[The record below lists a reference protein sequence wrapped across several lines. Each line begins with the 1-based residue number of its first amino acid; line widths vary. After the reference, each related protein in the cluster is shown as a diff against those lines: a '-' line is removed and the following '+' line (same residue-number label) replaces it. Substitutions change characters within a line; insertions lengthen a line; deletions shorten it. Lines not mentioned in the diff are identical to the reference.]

1 MADRVKGLTVE
12 IGGDTTKLNR
22 SLSEVNREVKS
33 TQRELT
39 QVNKLLKLD
48 PKNVDLL
55 KQKQALLGK
64 QIENTKT
71 KLEKLHEKQ
80 EQMKEQLANGE
91 IDQGAYDKLTRQI
104 ERTEVELAN
113 LEKQAGET
121 SEALGGNFSAMGE
134 KMQEVGQQVE
144 DIGKKL
150 RGLSAAAAAGLGA
163 AVKTTMDFD
172 TSMSK
177 VAAVSGATG
186 QDFDELREKARE
198 MGAQTKFSASEAADA
213 MNYMAMAGWKTEDML
228 NGVEGIMSLA
238 AASGEDLATT
248 SDIVTDALTAFGL
261 SAADSGHFAD
271 VLAAASSN
279 ANTNVSMMGET
290 FKYAAPIAGALG
302 YSVED
307 TAEAIGLMANAG
319 VKGSQAGTSLRTI
332 MQKLQGTLKLSTDA
346 LGDVEIET
354 SNADGTMREFG
365 DIIGDLRHVFD
376 NMTESEKAAAAET
389 LVGKNAMSGF
399 LAIMN
404 AAPADIEKLS
414 KAIDGADGTAASM
427 AETMQDNLGGQLTIL
442 KSQLQELAIGVG
454 DTLMPAIRDIV
465 GKIQE
470 FVDWLNSLDEGT
482 KKTIGTVLAVT
493 AALSPVLIIVGKLIA
508 AIGTIMTILNPLTLA
523 IGGVAAAMIY
533 LGVTAEDAYAEAA
546 ALNEREAET
555 AGTVDGLAE
564 SYSALAEA
572 RDAATKTA
580 EDEANKET
588 YLWQELQ
595 KVVDADGNVL
605 KGQEARAQY
614 LTGELA
620 EALGIEIDLT
630 KGQIE
635 NYDELTKSIDK
646 VIERKKAQALLSA
659 NEAAYAEAIS
669 NQASAYS
676 SMQEAAAQVAMEEGR
691 LASAE
696 KTLTDLTKERDA
708 AVEEATKGAIN
719 ATQARMAEERIM
731 ASYEGKIRQ
740 ASEAVQ
746 GHKDKLTELNGT
758 LTTAE
763 ENYAGYS
770 STIQNYEDLSAA
782 VISEDEA
789 AISDAVLKTAGNFKT
804 ATTANKEQLT
814 AQRDALKKNYEDMQK
829 AVDSGAPGIT
839 QKQVDEAKRMYQLS
853 EEELKKLPP
862 AYSTEVKESAQA
874 AKNAAANNRSGVQS
888 SLRAMVDMGDTASKA
903 RTWGS
908 DFISNLNSGMT
919 SKLPI
924 LSQTINGIAKL
935 YEKTLGHS
943 VPESGPMK
951 DELTWMPD
959 MMENLA
965 RGIEQNKWRVLNE
978 AQGLAADLRRTLNV
992 NVSGGEM
999 TANLNSRTVIE
1010 MDGRV
1015 VADVVNRQMGAL
1027 V

>member
-12 IGGDTTKLNR
+12 IGGDTTKLNK

-121 SEALGGNFSAMGE
+121 SDALGGNFSAMGE
-134 KMQEVGQQVE
+134 KMQEVGQQIE
-144 DIGKKL
+144 DVGKKL

-186 QDFDELREKARE
+186 QDFDKLREKARE

-228 NGVEGIMSLA
+228 GGVEGIMSLA

-346 LGDVEIET
+346 LGGVEIET

-365 DIIGDLRHVFD
+365 DIIGDLRYVFD

-414 KAIDGADGTAASM
+414 KAINGADGTAASM

-523 IGGVAAAMIY
+523 IGGVTAAMIY
-533 LGVTAEDAYAEAA
+533 LGVTAEDAYAEARE
-546 ALNEREAET
+546 LNEREAET
-555 AGTVDGLAE
+555 AGTVEGLAE

-580 EDEANKET
+580 EDEASKET

-635 NYDELTKSIDK
+635 NYDELSASLDK
-646 VIERKKAQALLSA
+646 VIERKKAQAILSA

-676 SMQEAAAQVAMEEGR
+676 TMKEAAAQVAMEESR
-691 LASAE
+691 LADAE
-696 KTLTDLTKERDA
+696 KTLNDLTKERDA

-719 ATQARMAEERIM
+719 ATQARMAEERIT
-731 ASYEGKIRQ
+731 ASYEGTIRQ
-740 ASEAVQ
+740 ASQAVQ
-746 GHKDKLTELNGT
+746 GHKDKLDELNGT

-763 ENYAGYS
+763 ETYAGYS

-782 VISEDEA
+782 LITEDEA
-789 AISDAVLKTAGNFKT
+789 AISDAVLKTSGNFRT

-829 AVDSGAPGIT
+829 AVDTGAPGVT
-839 QKQVDEAKRMYQLS
+839 QKQVDEAKRMYELS
-853 EEELKKLPP
+853 EAELKKLPP

-888 SLRAMVDMGDTASKA
+888 SLRSMVDMGDTVSKA

-908 DFISNLNSGMT
+908 DFMNNLISGMN
-919 SKLPI
+919 SKKPV
-924 LSQTINGIAKL
+924 LSQVIGGVAGL
-935 YEKTLGHS
+935 YKQYLGHS
-943 VPESGPMK
+943 VPEAGPMR
-951 DELTWMPD
+951 DELNWMPD
-959 MMENLA
+959 MMANLA
-965 RGIEQNKWRVLNE
+965 RGIETNKWRVLNE

>member
-1 MADRVKGLTVE
+1 MADKIKGIEVQ
-12 IGGDTTKLNR
+12 IGGNTTGLSQALAKVNTSIKTTK
-22 SLSEVNREVKS
+22 
-33 TQRELT
+33 TQLT
-39 QVNKLLKLD
+39 EVNKLLKLD
-48 PKNVDLL
+48 PKNTDLL
-55 KQKQALLGK
+55 REKQSLLEK
-64 QIENTKT
+64 QIGKT
-71 KLEKLHEKQ
+71 KDKLAALQQAQ
-80 EQMKEQLANGE
+80 EQAKQMLAEGE
-91 IDQGAYDKLTRQI
+91 IDQGAYDNLTKRVNKATEELDKL
-104 ERTEVELAN
+104 EREAEQV
-113 LEKQAGET
+113 K
-121 SEALGGNFSAMGE
+121 EALGSGFERAGE

-144 DIGKKL
+144 DVGKKL

-172 TSMSK
+172 ESMSK

-186 QDFDELREKARE
+186 QAFDKLREKARE
-198 MGAQTKFSASEAADA
+198 MGSQTKFSASEAADA

-228 NGVEGIMSLA
+228 GGVEGIMNLA

-261 SAADSGHFAD
+261 SAANSGHFAD

-365 DIIGDLRHVFD
+365 DIIGDLRYVFD

-442 KSQLQELAIGVG
+442 KSQLQELAIGIG
-454 DTLMPAIRDIV
+454 DTMMPVIRDIV
-465 GKIQE
+465 AKIQE

-572 RDAATKTA
+572 RDAAVKTA
-580 EDEANKET
+580 EDEANKEA
-588 YLWQELQ
+588 YLWGELQ

-635 NYDELTKSIDK
+635 NYDELSASLDK
-646 VIERKKAQALLSA
+646 VIERKKAQAILSA

-676 SMQEAAAQVAMEEGR
+676 AMKEASAQVAMEESR
-691 LASAE
+691 LAEAE

-708 AVEEATKGAIN
+708 AIEEATKGAIN
-719 ATQARMAEERIM
+719 ATQARMAEERIT
-731 ASYEGKIRQ
+731 ASYEGTIRQ
-740 ASEAVQ
+740 ASEAVK
-746 GHKDKLTELNGT
+746 GHKDKLDELNGT

-763 ENYAGYS
+763 ETYAGYS

-782 VISEDEA
+782 LITEDEA
-789 AISDAVLKTAGNFKT
+789 AISEAVLKTATNFKT
-804 ATTANKEQLT
+804 ATTANREQLT
-814 AQRDALKKNYEDMQK
+814 AQRDTLKQRYEEMQA
-829 AVDSGAPGIT
+829 AVDEKAPGVT
-839 QKQVDEAKRMYQLS
+839 QKMVDEAKLAYELS
-853 EEELKKLPP
+853 EAELKKLPP
-862 AYSTEVKESAQA
+862 EYNTAVKQSAQA
-874 AKNAAANNRSGVQS
+874 ARDQVRAQKPGVQS
-888 SLRAMVDMGDTASKA
+888 GLKAMVDMGDTVSKA
-903 RTWGS
+903 RSWGS
-908 DFISNLNSGMT
+908 DFVSNLVAGMNS
-919 SKLPI
+919 KKPV
-924 LSQTINGIAKL
+924 LSQVVTGIANL
-935 YEKTLGHS
+935 YKQTLGHS
-943 VPESGPMK
+943 VPETGPMK

-959 MMENLA
+959 MMKNLA
-965 RGIEQNKWRVLNE
+965 AGIEENKWRVLNE

-1015 VADVVNRQMGAL
+1015 VADVVNKQMGAL